1 MKHGEV
7 WQVDFAPAVGQ
18 EIKKQRPA
26 VIVNHNSVGSLNLK
40 IVVPISEV
48 TKPSSWHV
56 PLSPSS
62 ANGLIKA
69 CHADCFGLKSIS
81 HDRFIKKL
89 GKLSDDEMDEVKLG
103 LVLVLDIIP

>member
-26 VIVNHNSVGSLNLK
+26 VIVNHNAVGSLNLK

-48 TKPSSWHV
+48 TKPSGWHI

-62 ANGLIKA
+62 ANGLTKN
-69 CHADCFGLKSIS
+69 CHADCFQIKSIS
-81 HDRFIKKL
+81 HDRFIQKL
-89 GKLSDDEMDEVKLG
+89 GKLSELEMDEVKLG
-103 LVLVLDIIP
+103 LVLVLDLVQ

>member
-26 VIVNHNSVGSLNLK
+26 VIVNHDAVGSLPLK
-40 IVVPISEV
+40 IVVPVSEV
-48 TKPSSWHV
+48 TKPASWHV
-56 PLSPSS
+56 PLSPSPS
-62 ANGLIKA
+62 NGLTKG
-69 CHADCFGLKSIS
+69 CHADYFQIKSIS

-89 GKLSDDEMDEVKLG
+89 GKLSDEEMDEVKLG
-103 LVLVLDIIP
+103 LVLVLDMVR

>member
-26 VIVNHNSVGSLNLK
+26 IIVNHNAVGSLNLK

-48 TKPSSWHV
+48 NKPSTWHI
-56 PLSPSS
+56 PLSPSTS
-62 ANGLIKA
+62 NGLTKN
-69 CHADCFGLKSIS
+69 CHADCFQIKSIS
-81 HDRFIKKL
+81 HDRFIQKL
-89 GKLSDDEMDEVKLG
+89 GKLSELEMDEVKLG
-103 LVLVLDIIP
+103 LVLVLDLVQ